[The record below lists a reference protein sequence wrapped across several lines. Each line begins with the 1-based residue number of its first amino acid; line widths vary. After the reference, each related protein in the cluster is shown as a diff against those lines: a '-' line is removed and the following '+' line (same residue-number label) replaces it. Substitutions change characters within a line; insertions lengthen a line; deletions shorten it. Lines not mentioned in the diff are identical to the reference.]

1 MPMQR
6 AYIGLGA
13 NLGDARAALHAATQ
27 ALALLPHTHLVAVS
41 HHYRSAPIDAQGPAF
56 INAVACVDTRRTP
69 LALLSDLQAIEA
81 AAGRQR
87 PFPNAPRTL
96 DLDLLF
102 YGHKP
107 STSPTLTLP
116 HPRWAQRAF
125 VVLPLLDL
133 LGDDVAPDGTRLADL
148 LPALRDQSIE
158 RLPA

>member
-13 NLGDARAALHAATQ
+13 NLGDARAALHAAAQ
-27 ALALLPHTHLVAVS
+27 ALALLPHTRLIAVS
-41 HHYRSAPIDAQGPAF
+41 PHYRSAPLDAQGPNF
-56 INAVACVDTRRTP
+56 INAVVCVDTRRTP

-81 AAGRQR
+81 GAGRER
-87 PFPNAPRTL
+87 PYPNAPRTL

-102 YGHKP
+102 FEQQQL
-107 STSPTLTLP
+107 TSPALTLP
-116 HPRWAQRAF
+116 HPRWSQRAF

-133 LGDDVAPDGTRLADL
+133 LRDGIAPDGARLADL